1 MRFRRVLFVGLSL
14 AFACIG
20 EVYSQ
25 EADTAGYQDLPMT
38 SSGDLTFFLDTA
50 GFRGP
55 QGHTREEIYVLI
67 DAGQLKFRRENKQ
80 SVARLEL
87 SVKVVSEAGETA
99 AEETWERTV
108 SVEDEED
115 IGSSSLPFNDVI
127 GFDLKPGM
135 YQISL
140 TIRDLNGKLSGTS
153 EAAIQVHNFEGKN
166 LTTSNILFAS
176 ALEQTNREGRFA
188 KRGWNVI
195 PNTTRSY
202 MVGNEIPIYFEVYN
216 LAAVEEGADNT
227 FIVGYSL
234 TDTSGKVVAS
244 YPPKR
249 LAKPGDSV
257 VKTEQLPIGDLPGG
271 GYDLQVEV
279 LDRRSREVARTRRKV
294 FLAPEN
300 MPVEL
305 TEDQKD
311 QLRYYM
317 DIQYVASSKERKVYN
332 DLESQ
337 EAKMRFLRNFWKEQ
351 DPTAATPENE
361 RLIEHMQRMRHADNN
376 YAAGRGKRGADT
388 DKGRIYVKYGAPTD
402 IQYNMA
408 SAQEKPF
415 EVWTYERTG
424 GYRFIFQDRRGAG
437 VFELVHSTHPKEFY
451 NPQWR
456 MIE

>member
-1 MRFRRVLFVGLSL
+1 
-14 AFACIG
+14 
-20 EVYSQ
+20 
-25 EADTAGYQDLPMT
+25 
-38 SSGDLTFFLDTA
+38 
-50 GFRGP
+50 
-55 QGHTREEIYVLI
+55 
-67 DAGQLKFRRENKQ
+67 
-80 SVARLEL
+80 
-87 SVKVVSEAGETA
+87 
-99 AEETWERTV
+99 
-108 SVEDEED
+108 
-115 IGSSSLPFNDVI
+115 
-127 GFDLKPGM
+127 
-135 YQISL
+135 
-140 TIRDLNGKLSGTS
+140 
-153 EAAIQVHNFEGKN
+153 
-166 LTTSNILFAS
+166 
-176 ALEQTNREGRFA
+176 
-188 KRGWNVI
+188 
-195 PNTTRSY
+195 
-202 MVGNEIPIYFEVYN
+202 
-216 LAAVEEGADNT
+216 
-227 FIVGYSL
+227 
-234 TDTSGKVVAS
+234 
-244 YPPKR
+244 
-249 LAKPGDSV
+249 
-257 VKTEQLPIGDLPGG
+257 
-271 GYDLQVEV
+271 
-279 LDRRSREVARTRRKV
+279 
-294 FLAPEN
+294 